1 MPGIER
7 TFQPR
12 FAIIIPACNEEEC
25 IGRVLDELSGTI
37 DSERFVFVVGVN
49 GSSDRTVEVARGRG
63 ALVVETRERG
73 YGYGCQSAID
83 LVAATLPSVRAYIF
97 FAGDGA
103 SDPRDVRKLVAAYE
117 QGYAFVLGARTGQL
131 SNWRVMRFSHVIANF
146 ALALWCGVLAGR
158 FFKDLAPLRLI
169 DRELFEAIAPREK
182 TFGWTIEPQIGAA
195 RLGAAM
201 CEVAASERPRLAG
214 AQKVSGVTWWQTFSI
229 GCRILAAGFRARGR
243 FRRGTRVER
252 GRARSEREF
261 VADPQSGS

>member
-1 MPGIER
+1 M
-7 TFQPR
+7 
-12 FAIIIPACNEEEC
+12 
-25 IGRVLDELSGTI
+25 LDELSSTI
-37 DSERFVFVVGVN
+37 DSERFVLAVGVN

-63 ALVVETRERG
+63 ALVVESKARG

-146 ALALWCGVLAGR
+146 ALALWCGLLAGR

-201 CEVAASERPRLAG
+201 CEVPASERPRLAG
-214 AQKVSGVTWWQTFSI
+214 AQKVSGVTWWRTFSI
-229 GCRILAAGFRARGR
+229 GCRILAAGLRARSR
-243 FRRGTRVER
+243 FRRGASVAP
-252 GRARSEREF
+252 GRSEREF